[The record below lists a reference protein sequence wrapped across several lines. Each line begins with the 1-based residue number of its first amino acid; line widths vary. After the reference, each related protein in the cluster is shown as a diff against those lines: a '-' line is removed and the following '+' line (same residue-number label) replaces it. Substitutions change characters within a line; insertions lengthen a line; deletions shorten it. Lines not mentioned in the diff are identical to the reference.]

1 MNDQFMLPYYTAQSS
16 PAMGMF
22 NTPMGK
28 LQQQLYKGEYAIFK
42 YAPMFESDFIQISKR
57 GEVIDVHNRAGMVTV
72 GIVRTSPCLTLP
84 DIMLLAQPAA
94 ASDDSSARCGPAT
107 QERGSKPTQI
117 LELTRLFPLK
127 CVKITIHNSIKQQLR
142 LKLITGRSFYLQL
155 CCPSDTRDLF
165 VHWEN
170 LIYILRPPM
179 EAYSSTQAMLAG
191 NMLGSPVFEEEHRS
205 PVAYAMK
212 LCGRKDQVSITRLHL
227 NTEVFGP
234 TYFVRAVSTFLP
246 SKGTWSTSARAAVPG
261 DSMSVVIAG
270 AERLLAR
277 PLQKQLKSQ
286 YHDLL
291 ISTLQNESY
300 MSEQDG
306 SQKVSTQQD

>member
-1 MNDQFMLPYYTAQSS
+1 MNDPVMLPYYTAQSS

-42 YAPMFESDFIQISKR
+42 YAPMFESDFIQISKS
-57 GEVIDVHNRAGMVTV
+57 GEVIDVHKRAQMVTV

-84 DIMLLAQPAA
+84 DVMLLAQPAA
-94 ASDDSSARCGPAT
+94 TSGDNSARCGPAT
-107 QERGSKPTQI
+107 QERGSKPTPI

-127 CVKITIHNSIKQQLR
+127 FVKITIHNSIKQQLR

-155 CCPSDTRDLF
+155 CCPSDTTDLF

-179 EAYSSTQAMLAG
+179 EAYSSTQAMLAEST
-191 NMLGSPVFEEEHRS
+191 LGSHVLEEEHRS

-212 LCGRKDQVSITRLHL
+212 FCDRNDQFSIRRLRT
-227 NTEVFGP
+227 NTEVFRP
-234 TYFVRAVSTFLP
+234 TYFHYGRET
-246 SKGTWSTSARAAVPG
+246 
-261 DSMSVVIAG
+261 
-270 AERLLAR
+270 
-277 PLQKQLKSQ
+277 
-286 YHDLL
+286 
-291 ISTLQNESY
+291 
-300 MSEQDG
+300 
-306 SQKVSTQQD
+306 